1 MPTQNSTQT
10 YEMLKTYLDETADS
24 FEKLDEEPGFLYRK
38 TDGRTSLVFCA
49 RVDKEL
55 GFLLL
60 SAYPGILVR
69 TSYVPMVA
77 DYCQRITPEVGVVC
91 VESNLC
97 EVYYRTEVAFEHA
110 PVSRATL
117 ELLERTA
124 FAALTPHISALR
136 SLSAGVLPEALPEPQ
151 EIHIPSPA
159 PSHAEDFLP
168 LMEEYFQR
176 THFTV
181 LAKHAPDETG
191 ACYLYE
197 FLAAHRRWKLHVTLN
212 DEKTFFILRLFPGRN
227 ALVFDPRYL
236 HAAAQICN
244 AENDS
249 VKSGALFVGR
259 RPEGLCAKMALS
271 ALEVP
276 TSLEETLYSAV
287 SILVSLL
294 YSREAELQ
302 KAAAGVSNLR
312 RSMHSIILILVNVID
327 QSACSD
333 NLLHEGRKR
342 LSFELP
348 VLRLVGDDTGIE
360 IDFDL
365 ITRLNCF
372 CRLRAFDNRQSDID
386 RITVKNPGKGLCNNT
401 ADASRLDRN
410 RRMLSGRT
418 AAEVFIRN
426 NDIAGLYVFDEILV
440 NILHAV
446 LCKLCRIGG
455 I

>member
-77 DYCQRITPEVGVVC
+77 DYCQRITPEVG
-91 VESNLC
+91 
-97 EVYYRTEVAFEHA
+97 
-110 PVSRATL
+110 
-117 ELLERTA
+117 
-124 FAALTPHISALR
+124 ALR

-168 LMEEYFQR
+168 LMEEYFQK
-176 THFTV
+176 TYFTV

-276 TSLEETLYSAV
+276 TSLEKTLYSAV

-302 KAAAGVSNLR
+302 KAAVGVIFPTGLDVEK
-312 RSMHSIILILVNVID
+312 LKP
-327 QSACSD
+327 SASD
-333 NLLHEGRKR
+333 RKKR
-342 LSFELP
+342 LEDAQRFL
-348 VLRLVGDDTGIE
+348 
-360 IDFDL
+360 
-365 ITRLNCF
+365 
-372 CRLRAFDNRQSDID
+372 AM
-386 RITVKNPGKGLCNNT
+386 T
-401 ADASRLDRN
+401 ARPKPLDPAS
-410 RRMLSGRT
+410 
-418 AAEVFIRN
+418 AEKEFN
-426 NDIAGLYVFDEILV
+426 ALFGGDIAETDDDDPEPF
-440 NILHAV
+440 
-446 LCKLCRIGG
+446 R
-455 I
+455 

>member
-77 DYCQRITPEVGVVC
+77 DYCQRITPEVG
-91 VESNLC
+91 
-97 EVYYRTEVAFEHA
+97 
-110 PVSRATL
+110 
-117 ELLERTA
+117 
-124 FAALTPHISALR
+124 ALR

-168 LMEEYFQR
+168 LMEEYFQK
-176 THFTV
+176 TYFTV

-212 DEKTFFILRLFPGRN
+212 DKKTFFILRLFPGRN

-276 TSLEETLYSAV
+276 TSLEKTLYSAV

-302 KAAAGVSNLR
+302 KAAAGVIFPTGLDVEKLKS
-312 RSMHSIILILVNVID
+312 
-327 QSACSD
+327 SASD
-333 NLLHEGRKR
+333 RKKR
-342 LSFELP
+342 LEDAQRFL
-348 VLRLVGDDTGIE
+348 
-360 IDFDL
+360 
-365 ITRLNCF
+365 
-372 CRLRAFDNRQSDID
+372 AM
-386 RITVKNPGKGLCNNT
+386 T
-401 ADASRLDRN
+401 ARPKPLDPAS
-410 RRMLSGRT
+410 
-418 AAEVFIRN
+418 AEKEFN
-426 NDIAGLYVFDEILV
+426 ALFGGDIAETDDDDPEPF
-440 NILHAV
+440 
-446 LCKLCRIGG
+446 R
-455 I
+455 

>member
-77 DYCQRITPEVGVVC
+77 DYCQRITPEVG
-91 VESNLC
+91 
-97 EVYYRTEVAFEHA
+97 
-110 PVSRATL
+110 
-117 ELLERTA
+117 
-124 FAALTPHISALR
+124 ALR

-168 LMEEYFQR
+168 LMEEYFQK
-176 THFTV
+176 TYFTV

-259 RPEGLCAKMALS
+259 RPEGLCAKMVLS

-276 TSLEETLYSAV
+276 TSLGETLYSAV
-287 SILVSLL
+287 SVLVSLL

-302 KAAAGVSNLR
+302 KAAAGVIFPTGLDAEK
-312 RSMHSIILILVNVID
+312 LKP
-327 QSACSD
+327 SASD
-333 NLLHEGRKR
+333 RKKR
-342 LSFELP
+342 LEDAQRFLAMTARPKPLDPASAEK
-348 VLRLVGDDTGIE
+348 E
-360 IDFDL
+360 FDAL
-365 ITRLNCF
+365 F
-372 CRLRAFDNRQSDID
+372 
-386 RITVKNPGKGLCNNT
+386 GG
-401 ADASRLDRN
+401 
-410 RRMLSGRT
+410 
-418 AAEVFIRN
+418 
-426 NDIAGLYVFDEILV
+426 DIAETDDDDPEPF
-440 NILHAV
+440 
-446 LCKLCRIGG
+446 R
-455 I
+455 

>member
-10 YEMLKTYLDETADS
+10 YEMLKTYLDKTADS

-77 DYCQRITPEVGVVC
+77 DYCQRITPEVG
-91 VESNLC
+91 
-97 EVYYRTEVAFEHA
+97 
-110 PVSRATL
+110 
-117 ELLERTA
+117 
-124 FAALTPHISALR
+124 ALR

-168 LMEEYFQR
+168 LMEEYFQKP
-176 THFTV
+176 HFTV

-259 RPEGLCAKMALS
+259 RPEGLCAKMVLS

-276 TSLEETLYSAV
+276 TSLGETLYSAV
-287 SILVSLL
+287 SVLVSLL

-302 KAAAGVSNLR
+302 KAAAGVIFPTGLDAEK
-312 RSMHSIILILVNVID
+312 LKP
-327 QSACSD
+327 SASD
-333 NLLHEGRKR
+333 RKKR
-342 LSFELP
+342 LEDAQRFLAMTARPKPLDPASAEK
-348 VLRLVGDDTGIE
+348 E
-360 IDFDL
+360 FDAL
-365 ITRLNCF
+365 F
-372 CRLRAFDNRQSDID
+372 
-386 RITVKNPGKGLCNNT
+386 GG
-401 ADASRLDRN
+401 
-410 RRMLSGRT
+410 
-418 AAEVFIRN
+418 
-426 NDIAGLYVFDEILV
+426 DIAETDDDDPEPF
-440 NILHAV
+440 
-446 LCKLCRIGG
+446 R
-455 I
+455 

>member
-1 MPTQNSTQT
+1 MPAQNSTQT

-124 FAALTPHISALR
+124 FAALTPHISAL
-136 SLSAGVLPEALPEPQ
+136 GVLPEALPEPQ

-168 LMEEYFQR
+168 LMEEYFQK

-212 DEKTFFILRLFPGRN
+212 DEKTFFILR
-227 ALVFDPRYL
+227 
-236 HAAAQICN
+236 
-244 AENDS
+244 
-249 VKSGALFVGR
+249 
-259 RPEGLCAKMALS
+259 PEGLCAKIALS
-271 ALEVP
+271 ALEAP
-276 TSLEETLYSAV
+276 TSLGETLYSAV

-302 KAAAGVSNLR
+302 KAAAGVIFPTGFDAEKLKP
-312 RSMHSIILILVNVID
+312 
-327 QSACSD
+327 SASD
-333 NLLHEGRKR
+333 RKKR
-342 LSFELP
+342 LEDAQRFLAMTARPKPLDPASAEK
-348 VLRLVGDDTGIE
+348 E
-360 IDFDL
+360 FDAL
-365 ITRLNCF
+365 F
-372 CRLRAFDNRQSDID
+372 
-386 RITVKNPGKGLCNNT
+386 GG
-401 ADASRLDRN
+401 
-410 RRMLSGRT
+410 
-418 AAEVFIRN
+418 
-426 NDIAGLYVFDEILV
+426 DIAETDDDDPEPF
-440 NILHAV
+440 
-446 LCKLCRIGG
+446 R
-455 I
+455 

>member
-1 MPTQNSTQT
+1 M
-10 YEMLKTYLDETADS
+10 
-24 FEKLDEEPGFLYRK
+24 
-38 TDGRTSLVFCA
+38 C
-49 RVDKEL
+49 RVQFMR
-55 GFLLL
+55 GLL
-60 SAYPGILVR
+60 PHG
-69 TSYVPMVA
+69 
-77 DYCQRITPEVGVVC
+77 
-91 VESNLC
+91 
-97 EVYYRTEVAFEHA
+97 VAFEHA

-151 EIHIPSPA
+151 EIHIPSPV

-168 LMEEYFQR
+168 LMEEYFQK

-302 KAAAGVSNLR
+302 KAAAGVIFPTGLDAEKLKS
-312 RSMHSIILILVNVID
+312 
-327 QSACSD
+327 SASD
-333 NLLHEGRKR
+333 RKKR
-342 LSFELP
+342 LEDAQRFLAMTARPKPLDPASAEKEFDALFGGDIAETDDDDPNRSDKEALMPDYYIAEDGTIHDREAEHRSRTQHTAAPPLP
-348 VLRLVGDDTGIE
+348 IPPPKTPPKSA
-360 IDFDL
+360 
-365 ITRLNCF
+365 
-372 CRLRAFDNRQSDID
+372 LRANSFTGFSRFPLPSLLLFACFMRCRQRSPRPHTSIFW
-386 RITVKNPGKGLCNNT
+386 RTTYSSSC
-401 ADASRLDRN
+401 
-410 RRMLSGRT
+410 LSTPKRS
-418 AAEVFIRN
+418 
-426 NDIAGLYVFDEILV
+426 LSP
-440 NILHAV
+440 
-446 LCKLCRIGG
+446 
-455 I
+455 

>member
-168 LMEEYFQR
+168 LMEEYFQK

-294 YSREAELQ
+294 YSREAEHRSRTQHTAAPAVADTTAEDTPEVSFARQFVYWLFALSASVFAAVCVFHEMQ
-302 KAAAGVSNLR
+302 AAFTPPAHLDFLEDYVQQFVFEHAKALI
-312 RSMHSIILILVNVID
+312 IILTVFCIYLYGKTGAKKHRYNVLAYLCTVSVCCFAPPAAVFVLMAAPILM
-327 QSACSD
+327 A
-333 NLLHEGRKR
+333 LAL
-342 LSFELP
+342 
-348 VLRLVGDDTGIE
+348 
-360 IDFDL
+360 
-365 ITRLNCF
+365 
-372 CRLRAFDNRQSDID
+372 
-386 RITVKNPGKGLCNNT
+386 
-401 ADASRLDRN
+401 
-410 RRMLSGRT
+410 
-418 AAEVFIRN
+418 
-426 NDIAGLYVFDEILV
+426 
-440 NILHAV
+440 AV
-446 LCKLCRIGG
+446 LVLG
-455 I
+455 IVGLVKMAFG

>member
-77 DYCQRITPEVGVVC
+77 DYCQRITPEVG
-91 VESNLC
+91 
-97 EVYYRTEVAFEHA
+97 
-110 PVSRATL
+110 
-117 ELLERTA
+117 
-124 FAALTPHISALR
+124 ALR

-168 LMEEYFQR
+168 LMEEYFQK
-176 THFTV
+176 TYFTV

-302 KAAAGVSNLR
+302 KAAAGVIFPTGLDAEK
-312 RSMHSIILILVNVID
+312 LKP
-327 QSACSD
+327 SASD
-333 NLLHEGRKR
+333 RKKR
-342 LSFELP
+342 LEDAQRFL
-348 VLRLVGDDTGIE
+348 
-360 IDFDL
+360 
-365 ITRLNCF
+365 
-372 CRLRAFDNRQSDID
+372 AM
-386 RITVKNPGKGLCNNT
+386 T
-401 ADASRLDRN
+401 ARPKPLDPAS
-410 RRMLSGRT
+410 
-418 AAEVFIRN
+418 AEKEFN
-426 NDIAGLYVFDEILV
+426 ALFGGDIAETDDDDPEPF
-440 NILHAV
+440 
-446 LCKLCRIGG
+446 R
-455 I
+455 

>member
-77 DYCQRITPEVGVVC
+77 DYCQRITPEVG
-91 VESNLC
+91 
-97 EVYYRTEVAFEHA
+97 
-110 PVSRATL
+110 
-117 ELLERTA
+117 
-124 FAALTPHISALR
+124 ALR

-168 LMEEYFQR
+168 LMEEYFQK
-176 THFTV
+176 TYFTV

-259 RPEGLCAKMALS
+259 PEGLCAKMALS

-276 TSLEETLYSAV
+276 TSLEKTLYSAV
-287 SILVSLL
+287 SVLVSLL

-302 KAAAGVSNLR
+302 KAAAGVIFPTGLDAEK
-312 RSMHSIILILVNVID
+312 LKP
-327 QSACSD
+327 SASD
-333 NLLHEGRKR
+333 RKKR
-342 LSFELP
+342 LEDAQRFL
-348 VLRLVGDDTGIE
+348 
-360 IDFDL
+360 
-365 ITRLNCF
+365 
-372 CRLRAFDNRQSDID
+372 AM
-386 RITVKNPGKGLCNNT
+386 T
-401 ADASRLDRN
+401 ARPKPLDPAS
-410 RRMLSGRT
+410 
-418 AAEVFIRN
+418 AAEEFDSLFGG
-426 NDIAGLYVFDEILV
+426 DIAETDDDDPEPF
-440 NILHAV
+440 
-446 LCKLCRIGG
+446 R
-455 I
+455 

>member
-49 RVDKEL
+49 HVDKEL

-151 EIHIPSPA
+151 KIHIPSSA

-168 LMEEYFQR
+168 LMEEYFQK
-176 THFTV
+176 THF
-181 LAKHAPDETG
+181 
-191 ACYLYE
+191 
-197 FLAAHRRWKLHVTLN
+197 
-212 DEKTFFILRLFPGRN
+212 
-227 ALVFDPRYL
+227 
-236 HAAAQICN
+236 
-244 AENDS
+244 
-249 VKSGALFVGR
+249 
-259 RPEGLCAKMALS
+259 LS
-271 ALEVP
+271 
-276 TSLEETLYSAV
+276 
-287 SILVSLL
+287 
-294 YSREAELQ
+294 
-302 KAAAGVSNLR
+302 
-312 RSMHSIILILVNVID
+312 LIHI
-327 QSACSD
+327 
-333 NLLHEGRKR
+333 
-342 LSFELP
+342 
-348 VLRLVGDDTGIE
+348 
-360 IDFDL
+360 
-365 ITRLNCF
+365 
-372 CRLRAFDNRQSDID
+372 
-386 RITVKNPGKGLCNNT
+386 
-401 ADASRLDRN
+401 
-410 RRMLSGRT
+410 
-418 AAEVFIRN
+418 
-426 NDIAGLYVFDEILV
+426 
-440 NILHAV
+440 
-446 LCKLCRIGG
+446 
-455 I
+455 